1 MAAENDKIKYSDIV
15 APDGSITELIA
26 QLEALQT
33 KYGSFEKAIRQ
44 GAKSIAEV
52 MKSASG
58 ATEKGRLSIK
68 EASNEAAILEDA
80 YKSLKYALSETG
92 RLTEWVK
99 SQVREVNKF
108 TLEEEQRVRQVVG
121 SYNRLNS
128 ELSKALREYN
138 SMSAEQ
144 RKSEASGLAL
154 AQTIRELRQQIK
166 DIQNET
172 KLHVESLTKLQ
183 KAEKDLAYLQSEE
196 GQRYLSIKQQIAE
209 LTKARKEQKQVL
221 TELEKLQQRLAYLE
235 SEEGQQVIALRAQ
248 IAELSKARKDDKQA
262 LSEIEKLQQRLAY
275 LESEEGQQAIALRA
289 RIAEV
294 TAERKQQLSS
304 SNQLSESELRL
315 SKAERELAFA
325 LSETGKRVAE
335 LKAQTRDANNATLE
349 QKRIAELAS
358 GSYDKLQAELREMMS
373 LWKSLSAEE
382 RNSSF
387 GTSVQSKVQRLQA
400 ELKTLD
406 GQLKV
411 HVAALTEVQKAEQ
424 KLAFLRS
431 EEGQR
436 LLSLRQQINEVIAAS
451 KGEKATKDELTR
463 AQEKLNYVTS
473 EYYREVQAVTRQ
485 VNEQAR
491 IAKLTEQV
499 NNSAVGSYNQLAAQ
513 YELNKIKLN
522 AMSQEE
528 RRAIDVGQKLEN
540 ETKRIYQ
547 QMIFL
552 QEATGNHRLSVGNYA
567 RAWNG
572 LGNAMNQIV
581 REIPSMTMGIN
592 MFFLA
597 ISNNVPILIDE
608 IQLVQR
614 QNALLRAEGK
624 PTQNIIKTI
633 TSSLFGWQTA
643 LIVLMTVMAMHGK
656 KIVDWF
662 NQLSLI
668 EYKVKSV
675 GELHRTLTEELEKT
689 NGSYGQNIVSLKKL
703 QSEWEKLTSDEEKEK
718 WVKNVKSE
726 WNKLGLAVESVTDA
740 ENIFNGNTEAVIEAL
755 KLRAKAVAAQKL
767 AAEQY
772 EKALVKRNQAENIK
786 KHPELELST
795 WEFIWGLAGNYSIEG
810 GLEDINKILNN
821 RAKNLE
827 NEAAAAEKDADAY
840 FDLANAIENQANAVL
855 KDAGIKTE
863 HEEEPEKP
871 RGRHPRGRQ
880 PRDLTN
886 IINRND
892 ISLEKKYEESIT
904 KLQNDEYVKRRKAL
918 IDSARTEARELN
930 ELYRKNENYIA
941 NPENK
946 YKPLTEEQKNQI
958 QQQQQW
964 IRDTI
969 VNSQK
974 KLNFDLSQLEKER
987 QINALVIMRETLD
1000 WQIDD
1005 IENSIEEEKS
1015 IKLSQLRDEEK
1026 LIKEQNKLAK
1036 DGGRNEAEITAEY
1049 AKKRLQ
1055 IIADYDNQILAL
1067 KKADIAAQLEVVKKG
1082 SDEELALLLKQNEIE
1097 RQIALS
1103 SNRAKPAAKQQSE
1116 TQINQS
1122 FDKKATVIK
1131 SNFQMTSFD
1140 QQQALDEAIFNEVK
1154 HNETEIT
1161 RFKLEQEKARWKEQ
1175 IRLAEAGGLN
1185 WSQAQIDAAKSSV
1198 KGIDRQLADLD
1209 NFLNN
1214 LGKKGLGGAL
1224 LEKLGFD
1231 DDQISAL
1238 SDAAN
1243 IVIEQFQ
1250 AIIDAEVELA
1260 EQAVEAANKRV
1271 EAAKNAYD
1279 AEVEARN
1286 NGYANNVATAKKELE
1301 QEKKRQQEKQ
1311 KILEA
1316 AKKRQEALNT
1326 VLQASSLVT
1335 ASANLWSSFSS
1346 IPIVGPA
1353 LALAAIATMWT
1364 SFAVAKVK
1372 AKQVTSGSEEYGEG
1386 GLEFLEGGSHA
1397 SGNDIDL
1404 HTKNKRKRNMR
1415 AEGGEAL
1422 AIINKRQTK
1431 RYKRALPDIIDSL
1444 NKGTFEDKYLRAFN
1458 SAEGLSLSF
1467 SSNKSD
1473 IDLSKLEKDV
1483 SDIRKQNKTKY
1494 YTLPNGDTII
1504 ISGNVKRIIKH

>member
-44 GAKSIAEV
+44 GAKSIADV

-58 ATEKGRLSIK
+58 ATEKGRLTIK

-80 YKSLKYALSETG
+80 YKSLKYALSENG
-92 RLTEWVK
+92 RLTEYVK

-108 TLEEEQRVRQVVG
+108 TLEEEQRVRQAAS

-128 ELSKALREYN
+128 ELSKALKEYN

-154 AQTIRELRQQIK
+154 AQTISELRQQIK
-166 DIQNET
+166 DIHNET

-262 LSEIEKLQQRLAY
+262 LTEIEKLQQRLAY

-315 SKAERELAFA
+315 SKAEHELAFA

-358 GSYDKLQAELREMMS
+358 GSYNKLQAELKEMMS

-387 GTSVQSKVQRLQA
+387 GTSVQSEIQRLQA

-406 GQLKV
+406 DQLKV

-552 QEATGNHRLSVGNYA
+552 QEATGNHRLSIGNYA
-567 RAWNG
+567 KAWNG

-624 PTQNIIKTI
+624 PTQNIIKAI
-633 TSSLFGWQTA
+633 TSSIFGWQTA
-643 LIVLMTVMAMHGK
+643 LIVLMTVMAMHGE
-656 KIVDWF
+656 KIVEWF
-662 NQLSLI
+662 KQLSLV
-668 EYKVKSV
+668 EYKVKTV
-675 GELHRTLTEELEKT
+675 GELHRTLAEELEKT

-703 QSEWEKLTSDEEKEK
+703 QDEWEKLTSDEEKEK
-718 WVKNVKSE
+718 WIKNIQSE
-726 WNKLGLAVESVTDA
+726 WSKLGLAVTSVSDA
-740 ENIFNGNTEAVIEAL
+740 ENVIVENTDVVIEAL

-772 EKALVKRNQAENIK
+772 EKALTKQNQAENIR
-786 KHPELELST
+786 KHPEQELSM
-795 WEFIWGLAGNYSIEG
+795 WDFIWGLAGNYSIEG
-810 GLEDINKILNN
+810 GLEDINEILNN
-821 RAKNLE
+821 RIKNLE

-840 FDLANAIENQANAVL
+840 FNLAAAFEEQADAKL
-855 KDAGIKTE
+855 KNAGIKTE
-863 HEEEPEKP
+863 YEEEPEEPEK
-871 RGRHPRGRQ
+871 PRGRQ
-880 PRDLTN
+880 PRDLTD

-918 IDSARTEARELN
+918 IDSAKTEARELN

-969 VNSQK
+969 INSQK

-987 QINALVIMRETLD
+987 QINSLIIMRETLD

-1005 IENSIEEEKS
+1005 IENSIEKEKS
-1015 IKLSQLRDEEK
+1015 IKLSQLKDEEK

-1055 IIADYDNQILAL
+1055 IIANYDNQILAL

-1082 SDEELALLLKQNEIE
+1082 SEEELALLLKQNEIE

-1103 SNRAKPAAKQQSE
+1103 SNRANPAAKQQSE

-1161 RFKLEQEKARWKEQ
+1161 RFKLEQEKARWKKQ

-1185 WSQAQIDAAKSSV
+1185 WSQAQIDAAKASV

-1326 VLQASSLVT
+1326 VLQASSLIT

-1372 AKQVTSGSEEYGEG
+1372 AKQVTAGSDEYGEG

-1467 SSNKSD
+1467 SSSKSD

-1494 YTLPNGDTII
+1494 YTLQNGDTII

>member
-15 APDGSITELIA
+15 APDDSITKLIS
-26 QLEALQT
+26 QLEALT
-33 KYGSFEKAIRQ
+33 KQYDVMINAVRA
-44 GAKSIAEV
+44 GAKEIVAG
-52 MKSASG
+52 MKAASG
-58 ATEKGRLSIK
+58 ATKEGR
-68 EASNEAAILEDA
+68 AAIDESAAAASRLE
-80 YKSLKYALSETG
+80 
-92 RLTEWVK
+92 R
-99 SQVREVNKF
+99 
-108 TLEEEQRVRQVVG
+108 
-121 SYNRLNS
+121 
-128 ELSKALREYN
+128 
-138 SMSAEQ
+138 
-144 RKSEASGLAL
+144 
-154 AQTIRELRQQIK
+154 AQKELRFSLS
-166 DIQNET
+166 DIGKEVAW
-172 KLHVESLTKLQ
+172 L
-183 KAEKDLAYLQSEE
+183 
-196 GQRYLSIKQQIAE
+196 KQ
-209 LTKARKEQKQVL
+209 
-221 TELEKLQQRLAYLE
+221 
-235 SEEGQQVIALRAQ
+235 
-248 IAELSKARKDDKQA
+248 
-262 LSEIEKLQQRLAY
+262 
-275 LESEEGQQAIALRA
+275 
-289 RIAEV
+289 
-294 TAERKQQLSS
+294 
-304 SNQLSESELRL
+304 
-315 SKAERELAFA
+315 
-325 LSETGKRVAE
+325 
-335 LKAQTRDANNATLE
+335 QTRDNNTATVE
-349 QKRIAELAS
+349 QQRAIKALS
-358 GSYDKLQAELREMMS
+358 TSYDRLKLELQDNIR
-373 LWKSLSAEE
+373 LWKSMTEAE
-382 RNSSF
+382 RQDAAF
-387 GTSVQSKVQRLQA
+387 GGAVLDNIHNLQTQVKALDSQLRL
-400 ELKTLD
+400 
-406 GQLKV
+406 
-411 HVAALTEVQKAEQ
+411 HVTALTEVQKAEQ

-567 RAWNG
+567 KAWNG

-624 PTQNIIKTI
+624 PTQSIIKTI
-633 TSSLFGWQTA
+633 TSSIFGWQTA
-643 LIVLMTVMAMHGK
+643 LIILMTVMAMHGE
-656 KIVDWF
+656 KIVEWF
-662 NQLSLI
+662 KQLSLV
-668 EYKVKSV
+668 EYKVKTV
-675 GELHRTLTEELEKT
+675 GELHRTLAEELEKT
-689 NGSYGQNIVSLKKL
+689 NGSYGKNIVSLKKL
-703 QSEWEKLTSDEEKEK
+703 QDEWEKLTSDEEKEK
-718 WVKNVKSE
+718 WIEKKQSE
-726 WNKLGLAVESVTDA
+726 WNELSLAVTSVTDA
-740 ENIFNGNTEAVIEAL
+740 ENVLVENTEAVVEAL
-755 KLRAKAVAAQKL
+755 RIRAKAIAAQKL

-772 EKALVKRNQAENIK
+772 EKAFTKQVEAENMK
-786 KHPELELST
+786 KHPKLST
-795 WEFIWGLAGNYSIEG
+795 WDYIRSENFLKGLTGTYSAEDAI
-810 GLEDINKILNN
+810 EDIHETINIKV
-821 RAKNLE
+821 KNLE

-840 FDLANAIENQANAVL
+840 YDLAAAFEEQANARL
-855 KDAGIKTE
+855 KNAGIKTE
-863 HEEEPEKP
+863 HEKEPEKP
-871 RGRHPRGRQ
+871 RGRQSRGRR
-880 PRDLTN
+880 PRDLTD

-918 IDSARTEARELN
+918 IDSAKTEARELN

-964 IRDTI
+964 IKDTI
-969 VNSQK
+969 INSQK

-987 QINALVIMRETLD
+987 QINSLVIMRETLD

-1005 IENSIEEEKS
+1005 IENSIEKEKS

-1055 IIADYDNQILAL
+1055 IIANYDNQILAL

-1082 SDEELALLLKQNEIE
+1082 SEEELALLLKQNEIE

-1103 SNRAKPAAKQQSE
+1103 SNRANPAAKQQSE

-1122 FDKKATVIK
+1122 FDKKATIIK

-1198 KGIDRQLADLD
+1198 KGIDRELSNL
-1209 NFLNN
+1209 NFLNS

-1224 LEKLGFD
+1224 LDKLGFD

-1238 SDAAN
+1238 SDAAS

-1372 AKQVTSGSEEYGEG
+1372 AKQVTAGSDEYGEG

-1467 SSNKSD
+1467 SSSKSD
-1473 IDLSKLEKDV
+1473 IDLTKLEKDV

>member
-1 MAAENDKIKYSDIV
+1 MAAEDDKIKYSDIV

-44 GAKSIAEV
+44 GAKSIADT

-68 EASNEAAILEDA
+68 EASNAATALEDA
-80 YKSLKYALSETG
+80 YKNLKSALSETG

-128 ELSKALREYN
+128 ELSKALKEYN

-144 RKSEASGLAL
+144 RKSETSGLAL
-154 AQTIRELRQQIK
+154 VQTIRELRQQMR

-172 KLHVESLTKLQ
+172 KLQIESLTKLQ

-196 GQRYLSIKQQIAE
+196 GQRYLSIRQQIAE

-221 TELEKLQQRLAYLE
+221 SELEKLQQRLAYLQ
-235 SEEGQQVIALRAQ
+235 SEEGQQAVVLRAQ
-248 IAELSKARKDDKQA
+248 IAELSKARKNDKQA
-262 LSEIEKLQQRLAY
+262 LTEIEKLQQRLAY
-275 LESEEGQQAIALRA
+275 LQSEEGQQAIALRA

-294 TAERKQQLSS
+294 TAERKQQLST

-315 SKAERELAFA
+315 SKAEHELAFA

-335 LKAQTRDANNATLE
+335 LKAQTKDANNATLE

-358 GSYDKLQAELREMMS
+358 GSYNKLQAELKEMMG

-382 RNSSF
+382 RSSSF
-387 GTSVQSKVQRLQA
+387 GTSVHNEIQRLQA

-406 GQLKV
+406 NQLKV
-411 HVAALTEVQKAEQ
+411 HVATLTEVQKAEQ

-436 LLSLRQQINEVIAAS
+436 LLNLRQQINEVIAAS

-473 EYYREVQAVTRQ
+473 EYYKEVQAVTRQ

-499 NNSAVGSYNQLAAQ
+499 NNSAIGSYNQLAAQ

-552 QEATGNHRLSVGNYA
+552 QEATGNHRLSIGNYA
-567 RAWNG
+567 KAWNG

-581 REIPSMTMGIN
+581 REVPAMTMGIN
-592 MFFLA
+592 TFFLA

-608 IQLVQR
+608 IQRVQR

-633 TSSLFGWQTA
+633 TSSLFSWQTA
-643 LIVLMTVMAMHGK
+643 LIGLITIMSMHGK

-662 NQLSLI
+662 KQLSLV
-668 EYKVKSV
+668 EYKVKTV

-689 NGSYGQNIVSLKKL
+689 NGSYGQNIVSLRKL
-703 QSEWEKLTSDEEKEK
+703 QSEWEKLTSDKEKEK
-718 WVKNVKSE
+718 WINNTQSE
-726 WNKLGLAVESVTDA
+726 WSKLGIAVESVSEA
-740 ENIFNGNTEAVIEAL
+740 ENVLVDNTEAVIDAL
-755 KLRAKAVAAQKL
+755 KLRAKATAAQKL

-772 EKALVKRNQAENIK
+772 EKALVKRNQAESIK
-786 KHPELELST
+786 QNPATNLSMWDIT
-795 WEFIWGLAGNYSIEG
+795 WGLIGNYSLESG
-810 GLEDINKILNN
+810 AEDINEMLEN
-821 RAKNLE
+821 RVKNLE
-827 NEAAAAEKDADAY
+827 NEADAAEKDADAY
-840 FDLANAIENQANAVL
+840 FELANALEDEAAASL
-855 KDAGIKTE
+855 KAAGIKSK
-863 HEEEPEKP
+863 HEKEGKT
-871 RGRHPRGRQ
+871 PRGRQ
-880 PRDLTN
+880 PRDLTDV
-886 IINRND
+886 INRND

-918 IDSARTEARELN
+918 IDSAKTEARELQ
-930 ELYRKNENYIA
+930 EMYRKNENYIA

-946 YKPLTEEQKNQI
+946 YKPLTEEQKQQI

-964 IRDTI
+964 IRDTLI
-969 VNSQK
+969 NAQK
-974 KLNFDLSQLEKER
+974 KLIFDLSQLEKER
-987 QINALVIMRETLD
+987 QITVLTIMRETLD

-1005 IENSIEEEKS
+1005 IEDSIETEKS
-1015 IKLSQLRDEEK
+1015 IKLLQLNDEEK
-1026 LIKEQNKLAK
+1026 LIKEQNKLAEN
-1036 DGGRNEAEITAEY
+1036 GGRNEAEITAEY

-1055 IIADYDNQILAL
+1055 IIANYDNQILAL
-1067 KKADIAAQLEVVKKG
+1067 RKADIAAQLEVVKKG
-1082 SDEELALLLKQNEIE
+1082 SEEELALLLKQNEIE

-1103 SNRAKPAAKQQSE
+1103 SNRAKPAAQQQSE

-1122 FDKKATVIK
+1122 FDKKATTIK
-1131 SNFQMTSFD
+1131 SNFQMAGFD
-1140 QQQALDEAIFNEVK
+1140 QQQAVEAARFNTIK
-1154 HNETEIT
+1154 HTETQIT
-1161 RFKLEQEKARWKEQ
+1161 KFKLQQEKERWQEQ
-1175 IRLAEAGGLN
+1175 IRLAEAGALD
-1185 WSQAQIDAAKSSV
+1185 WSDAQIEAAKLTV
-1198 KGIDRQLADLD
+1198 KGIDRELSE
-1209 NFLNN
+1209 LNN
-1214 LGKKGLGGAL
+1214 FIANIGKKGIGGTL

-1231 DDQISAL
+1231 DDQIDAL
-1238 SDAAN
+1238 CEAAS

-1250 AIIDAEVELA
+1250 TILDAEVELA
-1260 EQAVEAANKRV
+1260 EQAVEAANERV
-1271 EAAKNAYD
+1271 EAAQRAYE
-1279 AEVEARN
+1279 AEVEGRN

-1316 AKKRQEALNT
+1316 AQKRQESLQT
-1326 VLQASSLVT
+1326 VMQSVSLVT
-1335 ASANLWSSFSS
+1335 ASANLWSSLSS
-1346 IPIVGPA
+1346 IPVIGPA
-1353 LALAAIATMWT
+1353 LAIAAIATMWT
-1364 SFAVAKVK
+1364 SFAAAKIK
-1372 AKQVTSGSEEYGEG
+1372 ARQVTAGSDEYGEG

-1422 AIINKRQTK
+1422 AIINKRQTR
-1431 RYKRALPDIIDSL
+1431 RYRRALPDIIDSL

-1458 SAEGLSLSF
+1458 SAEDLSLSL
-1467 SSNKSD
+1467 SSNKSN
-1473 IDLSKLEKDV
+1473 IDLSKLEREV
-1483 SDIRKQNKTKY
+1483 SSIRKQNETKY
-1494 YTLPNGDTII
+1494 YVMPNGDIVI